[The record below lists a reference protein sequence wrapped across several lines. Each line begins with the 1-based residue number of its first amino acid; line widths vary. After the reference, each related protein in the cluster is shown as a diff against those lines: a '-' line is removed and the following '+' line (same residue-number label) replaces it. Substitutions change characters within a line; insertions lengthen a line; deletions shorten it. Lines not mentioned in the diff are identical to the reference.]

1 MRGPS
6 LQKTTIVS
14 FALHL
19 TLLVIIIISY
29 RQSHRLIIP
38 PYYTVN
44 LVNTDIAPSK
54 TEGPKMDVIKADRV
68 SEQPV
73 AKPAV
78 QKQEK
83 TEKKEKVKMDIK
95 HQPDD
100 TKRVEQKI
108 AALAAKKKIERI
120 SRMRSSISLKAQ
132 SGNQKNIPAG
142 GQGTKN
148 SFSDYYARIT
158 QEIHQQW
165 IWPEKGNRNIEAI
178 ITIRIFKD
186 GTAKV
191 QKIEK
196 SSGNALFDRYALKA
210 LAKASPLTPPPY
222 EMEIGVRFYPE

>member
-1 MRGPS
+1 MRGPT
-6 LQKTTIVS
+6 LQKTTLVS
-14 FALHL
+14 FALHM
-19 TLLVIIIISY
+19 TFLVIVIISY
-29 RQSHRLIIP
+29 RQSNRLIIP

-44 LVNTDIAPSK
+44 LVSTEISPAK
-54 TEGPKMDVIKADRV
+54 TEGPKMDVIKPDKA
-68 SEQPV
+68 SELPA
-73 AKPAV
+73 AKPV
-78 QKQEK
+78 LEKQQK

-95 HQPDD
+95 HQTSD
-100 TKRVEQKI
+100 TKTVENKI

-120 SRMRSSISLKAQ
+120 ARMRSVISLKAQ
-132 SGNQKNIPAG
+132 TGNQRNTVAT
-142 GQGTKN
+142 GQGTEN

-165 IWPEKGNRNIEAI
+165 IWPEKGPRNIEAI

-196 SSGNALFDRYALKA
+196 SSGNQLFDRSALKA

-222 EMEIGVRFYPE
+222 EMEIGVRFYP

>member
-19 TLLVIIIISY
+19 TLLIIVIISY

-44 LVNTDIAPSK
+44 LVNNDIAPSK
-54 TEGPKMDVIKADRV
+54 TEGPKIDVIKNDNVPA
-68 SEQPV
+68 

-78 QKQEK
+78 QKQKK
-83 TEKKEKVKMDIK
+83 TAKKEKVKMDIK
-95 HQPDD
+95 HQASD

-108 AALAAKKKIERI
+108 AALATKKKIERI
-120 SRMRSSISLKAQ
+120 ARMRSVISLKAQ
-132 SGNQKNIPAG
+132 PGNQRSTSAS
-142 GQGTKN
+142 GQGTEN
-148 SFSDYYARIT
+148 SFSGYYARIT

-165 IWPEKGNRNIEAI
+165 IWPEKGLKNIEAI

-196 SSGNALFDRYALKA
+196 SSGNALFDRSALKA

-222 EMEIGVRFYPE
+222 EMEIGVRFYP

>member
-1 MRGPS
+1 MRGPT
-6 LQKTTIVS
+6 LQKTTLVS

-19 TLLVIIIISY
+19 TLLVILTISY

-44 LVNTDIAPSK
+44 LVNTDVAPSK
-54 TEGPKMDVIKADRV
+54 PEGPKMDVIKNHNVPA
-68 SEQPV
+68 P
-73 AKPAV
+73 KPAV
-78 QKQEK
+78 QKQKK
-83 TEKKEKVKMDIK
+83 TAKKEKVKMDIK
-95 HQPDD
+95 HQASD

-108 AALAAKKKIERI
+108 AALATKKKIERI
-120 SRMRSSISLKAQ
+120 ARMRSVISLKAQ
-132 SGNQKNIPAG
+132 PGNQKNSSAVV
-142 GQGTKN
+142 QGIED
-148 SFSDYYARIT
+148 SFSGYYARIT

-165 IWPEKGNRNIEAI
+165 IWPEKGPRNMEAI

-196 SSGNALFDRYALKA
+196 RSGNTLFDRSALKA

-222 EMEIGVRFYPE
+222 EMEIGVRFYP